1 VCVWR
6 FGVDLRKRGQPVK
19 KAFSVSCK
27 TSKDRISTL
36 CTDIDI
42 DTYVDVYHVCVC
54 VEVRCRFE
62 EASPAGE
69 EGL

>member
-1 VCVWR
+1 MSYVCVQQ
-6 FGVDLRKRGQPVK
+6 GVDFKKRRQPVK

-36 CTDIDI
+36 CTDVDI

-54 VEVRCRFE
+54 GGSV
-62 EASPAGE
+62 SI
-69 EGL
+69 